1 VIKKSLA
8 IGIILLFLVS
18 ALTPMVIGNNN
29 TETSEGKMLNNIV
42 FASAT
47 KNDSNAD
54 AYISRYLEQRS
65 IQSDDEIIEPIET
78 STQNYISRYLEQ
90 RSIQSDDEI
99 IEPIETSTQ
108 KPSPI
113 CNVKCFFFCKVDSS
127 GHASY
132 AEEKMFL
139 DGKKVAIMYY
149 KGGGDWSRGYTSIQ
163 GMFSVYHQFPFVK
176 VFDHGNFSRVLSIV
190 AYGFRGETSWDGY
203 VQDDDV
209 WMDGSAFIVRVGFG
223 N

>member
-1 VIKKSLA
+1 MLKKALA

-29 TETSEGKMLNNIV
+29 TETSEDEMLNNIV

-47 KNDSNAD
+47 KNGSNAD
-54 AYISRYLEQRS
+54 V
-65 IQSDDEIIEPIET
+65 
-78 STQNYISRYLEQ
+78 YISRYLEQ

-113 CNVKCFFFCKVDSS
+113 CNVKCFFFCKVNSS

-139 DGKKVAIMYY
+139 DGKKVTIMYY
-149 KGGGDWSRGYTSIQ
+149 KDGGDWSRGYASIQ

>member
-1 VIKKSLA
+1 LLKKELTV
-8 IGIILLFLVS
+8 GIIILFLVS

-29 TETSEGKMLNNIV
+29 TETSEDEMLNNIV

-47 KNDSNAD
+47 KNGSNVD
-54 AYISRYLEQRS
+54 A
-65 IQSDDEIIEPIET
+65 
-78 STQNYISRYLEQ
+78 YISRYLEQ

-113 CNVKCFFFCKVDSS
+113 CNVKSFFFCKVNSS

-139 DGKKVAIMYY
+139 DGKKATIMF
-149 KGGGDWSRGYTSIQ
+149 SNRGYASIQ
-163 GMFSVYHQFPFVK
+163 GMFSVYHRFPFVK
-176 VFDHGNFSRVLSIV
+176 VFDHGKFSRVLSIV

-209 WMDGSAFIVRVGFG
+209 WMNGSAFIVRVGFG

>member
-1 VIKKSLA
+1 MLKKALA

-29 TETSEGKMLNNIV
+29 TETSEDEMLNNIV

-47 KNDSNAD
+47 KNGSNAD
-54 AYISRYLEQRS
+54 A
-65 IQSDDEIIEPIET
+65 
-78 STQNYISRYLEQ
+78 YISRYLEQ

-113 CNVKCFFFCKVDSS
+113 CNVKSFFFCKVNSS

-149 KGGGDWSRGYTSIQ
+149 KGGGDWSRGHASIQ
-163 GMFSVYHQFPFVK
+163 GMFSVYHRFPFVK
-176 VFDHGNFSRVLSIV
+176 VFDHENFSRVLSIV

-209 WMDGSAFIVRVGFG
+209 WMNGSAFIVRVGFG